1 MKLFLIFAFT
11 LCLYAGHGEKHERHI
26 NKDLTYLE
34 LTQEQTE
41 DFKKILKKYYHEI
54 QEFREFQ
61 ESINAQKKALFL
73 QDSLDTEALSTL
85 NRELYKKASKDETQI
100 LERMHKVLTPKQ
112 REAFVRYFEEW
123 EVR

>member
-11 LCLYAGHGEKHERHI
+11 LCLYAGHGEKHEHHI

-41 DFKKILKKYYHEI
+41 DFKKILKKYYHET

-61 ESINAQKKALFL
+61 ESIDAQKKALFL
-73 QDSLDTEALSTL
+73 QDTLDADALREL
-85 NRELYKKASKDETQI
+85 NRALYEKASKEETQI

>member
-1 MKLFLIFAFT
+1 MKFFLILIFAV
-11 LCLYAGHGEKHERHI
+11 LLNAGHGEKHEHHI

-61 ESINAQKKALFL
+61 ESINAKKKVLFL
-73 QDSLDTEALSTL
+73 QETLDTQALSAL
-85 NRELYKKASKDETQI
+85 NRALYEKANKEENQI